1 MPREVVKDRRD
12 CYVYRHIRLDKNEPF
27 YIGVGTGRNYKRAK
41 GKGNT
46 QRSGFWNRVA
56 NKTDYEV
63 EILMDNLTWLEACE
77 KEKEFIK
84 LYGRINLGTGTL
96 VNMTDGGDGQYGHKK
111 SPETIKKMSISIKK
125 AMQNVVQSEEQREA
139 VRNNLKSVYLNPEF
153 NKKRIEGIKRSAH
166 IVAEKLSKKI
176 VQLTINGEF
185 IKIWDSGHQ
194 IQRETVYGR
203 TLVSKVCR
211 GIHKQAYGYKWVYLK
226 DYENQL
232 NNI

>member
-1 MPREVVKDRRD
+1 MPREVVKNRRD

-27 YIGVGTGRNYKRAK
+27 YIGIGTGRNYKRAK
-41 GKGNT
+41 KKGG
-46 QRSGFWNRVA
+46 QRSDFWNRVA
-56 NKTDYEV
+56 NKTEYEV

-84 LYGRINLGTGTL
+84 LYGRINLGTGIL
-96 VNMTDGGDGQYGHKK
+96 VNMTDGGDGQYGRKK
-111 SPETIKKMSISIKK
+111 SAETIRKMSISIKK

-139 VRNNLKSVYLNPEF
+139 VRNNLKSVRENPEF
-153 NKKRIEGIKRSAH
+153 NKKRIEGIKKSAH
-166 IVAEKLSKKI
+166 KIAAKLSKKVI
-176 VQLTINGEF
+176 QLTLNNEF
-185 IKIWDSGHQ
+185 IKIWNSSHQ

-211 GIHKQAYGYKWVYLK
+211 GIYRQAYGFKWVYLK